1 MYCADGESIYSGQ
14 PDNVNTEQSEHE
26 KANEDQ
32 SQDGDAIEMVDH
44 AAIKALITLNY
55 IDVLI
60 RTQSFTNLRNCMPAK
75 EFMLKCVACMGSKEK
90 DKLLKSVVPAY
101 RGIQVLHTSLKHELL
116 LQALIQ
122 EVALITS
129 NLELLHLLP
138 STSSLA
144 DELSQALSRQ
154 SKEKS
159 IVEEDDQSLSSAQTK
174 TSAQLRKEKRQ
185 KYQEQRN
192 KDNKVRQDV
201 SRQRKILYDL
211 VHTDKIS
218 EIFASKARAGAA
230 SIKTLWGGDSD
241 GAELEKDQALFDEM
255 ANAMANQHLEV
266 QAASNA
272 MGSSVGSPSSVSG
285 SASTLSRPS
294 TLKDR

>member
-1 MYCADGESIYSGQ
+1 MHSGHSVSASTGPGEQ
-14 PDNVNTEQSEHE
+14 AEDHDEQSQ
-26 KANEDQ
+26 ED
-32 SQDGDAIEMVDH
+32 DVAPEVVDH

-75 EFMLKCVACMGSKEK
+75 EFMLKCVACMSDKEK
-90 DKLLKSVVPAY
+90 DKLQKSVVPAY
-101 RGIQVLHTSLKHELL
+101 RGIQVLHTSLKHDLL

-129 NLELLHLLP
+129 NLDLLHLLP

-144 DELSQALSRQ
+144 DELSQTLSRQ

-159 IVEEDDQSLSSAQTK
+159 LQQEEDDQSLSSVQTK
-174 TSAQLRKEKRQ
+174 TSAQLRREKRQ

-218 EIFASKARAGAA
+218 DIFASKARAGAA
-230 SIKTLWGGDSD
+230 NIKTLWGGDSEGGD
-241 GAELEKDQALFDEM
+241 LEKDQALFDEM
-255 ANAMANQHLEV
+255 ASAMANQHLEV
-266 QAASNA
+266 QAA
-272 MGSSVGSPSSVSG
+272 GSSVGTPSSPSG
-285 SASTLSRPS
+285 SASVSTSTVSRP
-294 TLKDR
+294 K